1 MITDVQYMQLVNEY
15 YDLSDYKT
23 KKEILFCNEAKKM
36 ANVEHIV
43 GKLYEHIKANYVGID
58 FGTIPKSRGVI
69 TKVENFQQMVDC
81 LNIIRDL
88 IVEYN
93 EDPKQVTVLYN
104 VIDNIQKR
112 ERTFA
117 KAFALNIELPIML
130 YNMGVM
136 SVVAGTSLLITSSIE
151 YIKNGHDSFSM
162 SFDKVSYNKSQ
173 NHVLFQYA
181 EQFNSEC
188 RNGNIDKLCNECIK
202 NNLSSVKE
210 SVNNRDLDSLNET
223 PFAILAGFPL
233 LIKVILGAGLVF
245 GSIMTIFGF
254 LRRAIYWVLRM
265 RMTVADYFAIQ
276 AEFLRINAENLKYRD
291 DDRGD
296 DHKKVVYQRQMKIV
310 ETLKKL
316 SNFFALKDIKSQRDS
331 EKDDDEYKKKR
342 RKEDDD
348 SSDND
353 GGLF

>member
-1 MITDVQYMQLVNEY
+1 MITDVQYMQLVSEY

-23 KKEILFCNEAKKM
+23 KKDILFCNEAKKM

-43 GKLYEHIKANYVGID
+43 GKLYEHIKANYTGID

-69 TKVENFQQMVDC
+69 TKVENFQQIVDC
-81 LNIIRDL
+81 LNVIRDL

-93 EDPKQVTVLYN
+93 EDPKLVTTLYT
-104 VIDNIQKR
+104 VIDNVQKR

-130 YNMGVM
+130 YNMAVM
-136 SVVAGTSLLITSSIE
+136 SVIAGASLLITSSIE

-173 NHVLFQYA
+173 NHVLYQYA
-181 EQFNSEC
+181 EQFNNEC

-202 NNLSSVKE
+202 NNMTQVRE
-210 SVNNRDLDSLNET
+210 SGDIVLQEFNPLMIPLVVTAIIGSL
-223 PFAILAGFPL
+223 
-233 LIKVILGAGLVF
+233 K
-245 GSIMTIFGF
+245 IFF
-254 LRRAIYWVLRM
+254 FVLRKGIYWFLHM
-265 RMTVADYFAIQ
+265 RMNISDWFAIQ

-291 DDRGD
+291 DDKGD
-296 DHKKVVYQRQMKIV
+296 DHRKAVYQRQLKWV
-310 ETLKKL
+310 ESFKKL
-316 SNFFALKDIKSQRDS
+316 SNFFALKDSKAQKDAQ
-331 EKDDDEYKKKR
+331 KDDDDYSKKR
-342 RKEDDD
+342 KKEEDE
-348 SSDND
+348 SGNDNNG

>member
-1 MITDVQYMQLVNEY
+1 MITDVQYMQLVSEY

-69 TKVENFQQMVDC
+69 TKVENFQQIIDC

-93 EDPKQVTVLYN
+93 EDPKLVTTLYT

-130 YNMGVM
+130 YNMAVM

-173 NHVLFQYA
+173 NHVLYQYA
-181 EQFNSEC
+181 EQFNNEC

-202 NNLSSVKE
+202 NNMTQVRE
-210 SVNNRDLDSLNET
+210 SGDIESLDEAV
-223 PFAILAGFPL
+223 PAIIFTIAKIPVVIG
-233 LIKVILGAGLVF
+233 LII
-245 GSIMTIFGF
+245 GSMKMLFFF
-254 LRRAIYWVLRM
+254 LRKGIYWFLHM
-265 RMTVADYFAIQ
+265 RMNISDWFAIQ

-291 DDRGD
+291 DDKGD
-296 DHKKVVYQRQMKIV
+296 DHRKAVYQRQIKWV
-310 ETLKKL
+310 ESFKKL
-316 SNFFALKDIKSQRDS
+316 SNFFALKDSKAQKDAQ
-331 EKDDDEYKKKR
+331 KDDDDYSRKR
-342 RKEDDD
+342 KQDEDDNRND
-348 SSDND
+348 D